1 MGTVK
6 ERMLEETLKQERDDR
21 KKWTRDWLR
30 YEKLEQAQ
38 RKKSETV
45 KDDSRKL
52 MGIFAALAGALT
64 LFLVR
69 MAL

>member
-1 MGTVK
+1 MGTIK

-38 RKKSETV
+38 RKKSDTV

>member
-1 MGTVK
+1 MGTIK
-6 ERMLEETLKQERDDR
+6 ERMLEETLKQEREDR
-21 KKWTRDWLR
+21 QKWHRDWLK

-38 RKKSETV
+38 RKKSDTV

>member
-1 MGTVK
+1 VGTIK

-38 RKKSETV
+38 RKKSDTV

>member
-30 YEKLEQAQ
+30 YEKLEEAQ

>member
-1 MGTVK
+1 MGTIK

-21 KKWTRDWLR
+21 KKWTRDWLK

-38 RKKSETV
+38 RKKSDTV